1 MADKKLNEVTKVTD
15 MAYVPVIMADG
26 SVGQIAKSDLASV
39 VAGLTGINTLKRV
52 DDANTVKT
60 SGDYV
65 LASTASNIPV
75 TQWGTM
81 KVSGDG
87 TNVSQTFHVIAST
100 EVYMR
105 ITDYQ
110 GLWLEWQRIDNF
122 GYNTLAEL
130 SDGVAGQKVY
140 NHTSGNIEDINLKGI
155 SLFHFDKDHNPS
167 ATDYPFNFGDMI
179 HAQLEGPDG
188 NIYKIMVAV
197 DVTGQIKI
205 GRKWGRT
212 GAMIWKTVS
221 AS

>member
-1 MADKKLNEVTKVTD
+1 MDKKLNEVTKVTD

-26 SVGQIAKSDLASV
+26 SIGQIAKSDLASV
-39 VAGLTGINTLKRV
+39 VAG
-52 DDANTVKT
+52 
-60 SGDYV
+60 
-65 LASTASNIPV
+65 
-75 TQWGTM
+75 
-81 KVSGDG
+81 
-87 TNVSQTFHVIAST
+87 
-100 EVYMR
+100 
-105 ITDYQ
+105 
-110 GLWLEWQRIDNF
+110 QR
-122 GYNTLAEL
+122 
-130 SDGVAGQKVY
+130 VY

-155 SLFHFDKDHNPS
+155 SLFHLDKDHNPS